1 MLAMISRGQYDAAYD
16 IGQFLYTGVEYPILL
31 KFSLLLLL
39 LFFFGVGIWRGCCII
54 E

>member
-31 KFSLLLLL
+31 KFSLLLFIYFLVWES
-39 LFFFGVGIWRGCCII
+39 G
-54 E
+54 EAAA